1 MEEQL
6 FLRPATLDDINVLF
20 EWVNEPAVRQNS
32 FNTAIIN
39 FEEHESWYKN
49 ALSKD
54 TTQIFILMK
63 DGQPIGQ
70 IRLTAKGQ
78 AWDIDYSV
86 DVNYRGNGYGG
97 RLFELV
103 EQELQ
108 KGTELVGEVKSS
120 NVASQKV
127 FERQGYQRMANSGED
142 YYTYIKKVGAK

>member
-1 MEEQL
+1 MEERL
-6 FLRPATLDDINVLF
+6 FLRPATLDDVYLLF

-32 FNTAIIN
+32 FNTDLIK

-49 ALSKD
+49 ALSND
-54 TTQIFILMK
+54 TVKIFILMK

-86 DVNYRGNGYGG
+86 DVSYRGNGYGN

-108 KGTELVGEVKSS
+108 KGTELIGEVKSS

-127 FERQGYQRMANSGED
+127 FERQGYQRTANDGGD